1 MERKRLTIIM
11 VSICLILVLAFI
23 PAYAQPKAPESI
35 KVGVLASM
43 TGFDASMGKPLIDGA
58 QLAVQEVNAGG
69 GVFVKE
75 FNRKIPLELVVLDME
90 SAPDKAIA
98 RAEALNSQYKTPIAF
113 GTTLINAAAATFEKN
128 GMAVLCSAVT
138 TVGMLQR
145 GLKYYFVVNAM
156 NKDYVNSLFGLFD
169 SLPAGQKP
177 TKWAIFEET
186 TASFVV
192 EIARFLR
199 EDAPGHGVTIVSN
212 GKYKANEPDLTP
224 LIREAQAAGAE
235 VVFSAPNTAD
245 GITLLKQIR
254 EVGYKPKAIAELRG
268 ADDRSWGQ
276 IGSLGDYVI
285 GSLNFF
291 HTWKFPG
298 VDKLNAAYK
307 AKFGGDTFPEA
318 GEGYACVQ
326 VIADVITRAGTLDR
340 VKLRDTLSSTKNLM
354 TVMGPV
360 TFRPDGGRDNPPTAN
375 YQWQKGNQVLVYPQ
389 NLATGKLVYPYPW

>member
-1 MERKRLTIIM
+1 
-11 VSICLILVLAFI
+11 
-23 PAYAQPKAPESI
+23 
-35 KVGVLASM
+35 
-43 TGFDASMGKPLIDGA
+43 
-58 QLAVQEVNAGG
+58 
-69 GVFVKE
+69 
-75 FNRKIPLELVVLDME
+75 
-90 SAPDKAIA
+90 
-98 RAEALNSQYKTPIAF
+98 
-113 GTTLINAAAATFEKN
+113 
-128 GMAVLCSAVT
+128 
-138 TVGMLQR
+138 
-145 GLKYYFVVNAM
+145 
-156 NKDYVNSLFGLFD
+156 
-169 SLPAGQKP
+169 
-177 TKWAIFEET
+177 
-186 TASFVV
+186 
-192 EIARFLR
+192 
-199 EDAPGHGVTIVSN
+199 
-212 GKYKANEPDLTP
+212 
-224 LIREAQAAGAE
+224 
-235 VVFSAPNTAD
+235 
-245 GITLLKQIR
+245 LKQIR